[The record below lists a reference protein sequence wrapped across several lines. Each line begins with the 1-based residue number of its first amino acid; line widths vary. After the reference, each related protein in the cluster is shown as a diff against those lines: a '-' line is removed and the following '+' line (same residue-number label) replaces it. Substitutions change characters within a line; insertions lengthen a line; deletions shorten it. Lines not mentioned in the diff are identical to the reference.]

1 MPFKTIRG
9 LRVHAYDSFARH
21 VNVTNAST
29 TRHGGV
35 SPAPYDSLNLGG
47 STEDA
52 PENVDANR
60 AKLSLLTSHDLESV
74 AWAGQ
79 VHGNTV
85 AIVDAGDAGR
95 RFESTDALVTNA
107 VEVSIVILTAD
118 CAAVSLYD
126 PIKRAIGL
134 VHAGWRGTVAGVAS
148 HAIERMMNTFG
159 TDPTDLIA
167 GIGPSIGPCCYEV
180 GSDVVDSL
188 RAEQPLVADHVLT
201 AGDGAGKQ
209 NLNLWRANTLQL
221 VTAGVF
227 EANIEVAGICTVCNT
242 QDFYSHRATGGR
254 TGRFAGVMMLHERTK
269 RSY

>member
-180 GSDVVDSL
+180 GSDVP
-188 RAEQPLVADHVLT
+188 ET
-201 AGDGAGKQ
+201 APASK
-209 NLNLWRANTLQL
+209 TS
-221 VTAGVF
+221 T
-227 EANIEVAGICTVCNT
+227 C
-242 QDFYSHRATGGR
+242 GGR
-254 TGRFAGVMMLHERTK
+254 I
-269 RSY
+269 RSSSSPPGYSKPTSRWPVSARCATHKTFTRIEPRAAARGASPAS